1 MKKVCCFLL
10 LLCSCNK
17 FNPEEYRIVVEDC
30 LRYEISWRSY
40 IDEIKEHEKYSQ
52 VVSKYLD
59 SRYPEFMHNASDYK
73 QLLNHICQAKETHHY
88 STYYE
93 TLLFL
98 RVGISDYESSTSKAK
113 EYQSIINDLIIKY
126 NNTEL
131 SLSSFKK
138 ISSRSYVI
146 MDNNSGSICT
156 MKKGKGNDIV
166 INVIINK

>member
-113 EYQSIINDLIIKY
+113 E
-126 NNTEL
+126 
-131 SLSSFKK
+131 
-138 ISSRSYVI
+138 
-146 MDNNSGSICT
+146 
-156 MKKGKGNDIV
+156 
-166 INVIINK
+166 